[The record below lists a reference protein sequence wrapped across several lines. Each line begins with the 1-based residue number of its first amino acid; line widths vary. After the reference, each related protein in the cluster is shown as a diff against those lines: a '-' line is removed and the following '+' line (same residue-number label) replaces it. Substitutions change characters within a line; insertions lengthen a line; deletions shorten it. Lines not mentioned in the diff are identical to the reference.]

1 MPKQIGDITVY
12 DLNELAEK
20 LDVTKLTLMNYIKK
34 GKLIGRKLGGIW
46 YVSEKSLEK
55 FFDEPENEK

>member
-55 FFDEPENEK
+55 FFDEPENDK